1 MPVQLNVV
9 ELTKREMEIL
19 HLLQQGLS
27 DREISDICYI
37 SLNTTKTHMHTIR
50 KKLAVE
56 RRRDILA
63 RAQELHLL

>member
-50 KKLAVE
+50 KNL
-56 RRRDILA
+56 
-63 RAQELHLL
+63 Q